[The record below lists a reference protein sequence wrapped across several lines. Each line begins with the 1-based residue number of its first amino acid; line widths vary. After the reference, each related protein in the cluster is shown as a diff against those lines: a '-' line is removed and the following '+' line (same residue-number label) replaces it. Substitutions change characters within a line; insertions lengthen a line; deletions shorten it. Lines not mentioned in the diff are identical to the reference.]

1 MKKEWFDRLIE
12 IDKANEAVIGIQ
24 ELRPYIYN
32 RTLLYGYTCERETFH
47 VYVKDQKIYVIVY
60 KIDYPLSHEKEHGIF
75 MRGDPRPINM
85 RQIEVK
91 SNCDYIPDKRLYPE
105 RCDYHFCRALK
116 ERGIELPFTSWG
128 EEIKPNE
135 MGYYGFILEDSV

>member
-1 MKKEWFDRLIE
+1 MRKEWFDKLGE
-12 IDKANEAVIGIQ
+12 IDKANEVVIGIQ

-47 VYVKDQKIYVIVY
+47 VYVKDQKIYTVVY
-60 KIDYPLSHEKEHGIF
+60 KTDYPLSYEKKLGGF
-75 MRGDPRPINM
+75 MHGDPRPVNL

-91 SNCDYIPDKRLYPE
+91 SNRNYVPDKRLYPE

-116 ERGIELPFTSWG
+116 ERGIELPFTSWS

-135 MGYYGFILEDSV
+135 MGYYGFILEDSI